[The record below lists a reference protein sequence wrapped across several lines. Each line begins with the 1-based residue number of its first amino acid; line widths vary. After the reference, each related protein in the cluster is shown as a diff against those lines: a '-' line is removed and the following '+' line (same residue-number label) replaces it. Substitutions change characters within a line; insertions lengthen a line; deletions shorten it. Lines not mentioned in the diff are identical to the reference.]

1 MAEAPRV
8 HPTCRVVLVGMM
20 GSGKTTIGR
29 LITARTG
36 WPRFDND
43 QMLHQLY
50 GMTARQLAEMRGED
64 QLRAA
69 EGAALARNLSQPG
82 PCVIDAAAGTILSA
96 QSRAALRDPIVV
108 WLRAAP
114 ETLFRRAAGAQ
125 HRPWLAGGED
135 WIREATEIRDP
146 LYASVADVVIDTD
159 GRTPDEVAAEI
170 IDRITKLCPGVQ
182 LPDA

>member
-1 MAEAPRV
+1 
-8 HPTCRVVLVGMM
+8 MM

-29 LITARTG
+29 LIAARTG

-43 QMLHQLY
+43 QTLRQLY
-50 GMTARQLAEMRGED
+50 GMTARQLVETRGEE
-64 QLRAA
+64 QMRAA
-69 EGAALARNLSQPG
+69 EDAALAHNLNKPA
-82 PCVIDAAAGTILSA
+82 PAVIDAAAGTILSA
-96 QSRAALRDPIVV
+96 QSRAALRDQIVV
-108 WLRAAP
+108 WLRASP
-114 ETLFRRAAGAQ
+114 ETLFHRAAGGQ